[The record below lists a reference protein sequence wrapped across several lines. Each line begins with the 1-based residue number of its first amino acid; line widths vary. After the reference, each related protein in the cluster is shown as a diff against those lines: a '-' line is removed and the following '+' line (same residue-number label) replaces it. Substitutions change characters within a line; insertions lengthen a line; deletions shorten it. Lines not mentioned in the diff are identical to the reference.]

1 MPTAIP
7 APPST
12 SRTSRFGL
20 RATQQQEAI
29 LRRAAEVSRKSLT
42 NFILDSACAVAEQT
56 LLEQRLFMVSGQQYQ
71 DLLALLDRPP
81 QANAGLEKLFSK
93 TAPWEQ

>member
-7 APPST
+7 APAIT

-42 NFILDSACAVAEQT
+42 DFILDSACAVAEQT

>member
-1 MPTAIP
+1 MLATTATTRP
-7 APPST
+7 A
-12 SRTSRFGL
+12 RFGL
-20 RATQQQEAI
+20 RATLQQEAI

-42 NFILDSACAVAEQT
+42 EFILDSACAVAEQT

-71 DLLALLDRPP
+71 TLLELLDRPP